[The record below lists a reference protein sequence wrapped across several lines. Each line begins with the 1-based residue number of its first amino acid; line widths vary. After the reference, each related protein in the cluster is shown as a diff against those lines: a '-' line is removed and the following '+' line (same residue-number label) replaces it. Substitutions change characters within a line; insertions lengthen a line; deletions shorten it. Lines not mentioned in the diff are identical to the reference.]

1 MRVKSN
7 LDTILYDHI
16 VESLIL
22 GQFSMGQTVLLDEL
36 AEKYEV
42 SRTPVVQAVKLLV
55 NDGLLETMTNGRVKV
70 PEFNEEQMK
79 KICEVRLVLENYA
92 VRRIFELKKADDK
105 FYLSL
110 ENIAVK
116 GIKSLQLDDK
126 LGFNKRDLEFH
137 RTLISG
143 CENEYLSGE
152 YKRIQGKF
160 IVANYLMK
168 PLDERDFQ
176 GAAESHLELVKL
188 MHDHEL
194 AKSLELMKKHIFSFS
209 TPF

>member
-1 MRVKSN
+1 MKVKSN

-22 GQFSMGQTVLLDEL
+22 GEFTMGQTVLIDEL

-42 SRTPVVQAVKLLV
+42 SRTPVIQAVKILV
-55 NDGLLETMTNGRVKV
+55 NEGLLETMTNGRIKV
-70 PEFNEEQMK
+70 PEFNEEQMR

-92 VRRIFELKKADDK
+92 IERIFELKQKDDMFYQRLSDIAD
-105 FYLSL
+105 
-110 ENIAVK
+110 K

-126 LGFNKRDLEFH
+126 LEFNKRDLEFH
-137 RTLISG
+137 RTLVSG
-143 CENEYLSGE
+143 CDNEYLSGE
-152 YKRIQGKF
+152 YKRIQGNF

-168 PLDERDFQ
+168 PLDKRDFQ
-176 GAAESHLELVKL
+176 GAAESHVELVKL
-188 MHDHEL
+188 LRSHEVE
-194 AKSLELMKKHIFSFS
+194 KSLELMRKHIFSFS